1 MMVDTA
7 TPADRDKSYK
17 NMKCPE
23 TVTTSNNYD
32 LATVRTGIK
41 YKDKKTYSSKL
52 AWFEITK

>member
-23 TVTTSNNYD
+23 TVTTGNNYD
-32 LATVRTGIK
+32 LATVRTGWYQILKIK
-41 YKDKKTYSSKL
+41 RPTIL
-52 AWFEITK
+52 N

>member
-7 TPADRDKSYK
+7 MPADRDKSYK

-23 TVTTSNNYD
+23 TVTTGNNYD

-41 YKDKKTYSSKL
+41 YKDKKTYIL
-52 AWFEITK
+52 QCTILN